1 MLFVPGT
8 AQEKFAKIP
17 ELAPGSF
24 ILDLE
29 DSVPNSEKERARLL
43 VANLIETLGGQYE
56 LYVRINARSSPYF
69 ADDLAAI
76 VRPGLSGVVVPKV
89 EQPEDVTVINA
100 LIDSLVV
107 DLGQDLD
114 TVDVMATIET
124 AVGVRSAYD
133 IAAAGGRLTRLC
145 FGGGDFALDLGLDWP
160 DEEGDS
166 TIVLMAKSQLV
177 LASRVSGLEPPHDGA
192 YTNYRDPVGLARE
205 ARQSRRL
212 GFSGK
217 HVIHPSQISVVDEI
231 FRPNPKEIVRARGL
245 IEAFEVAERS
255 GSGAIGVNGELVDY
269 AILKRARRLLGG
281 IQE

>member
-8 AQEKFAKIP
+8 AQDKLAKIP
-17 ELAPGSF
+17 VLASGSF

-29 DSVPNSEKERARLL
+29 DSVPISEKERGRLL
-43 VANLIETLGGQYE
+43 VANLIETIGGQYQ
-56 LYVRINARSSPYF
+56 LYVRINAMSSPFF

-76 VRPGLSGVVVPKV
+76 VRRGLSGVVVPKV
-89 EQPEDVTVINA
+89 EHPDDVTIINE
-100 LIDSLVV
+100 LIDSLAA
-107 DLGQDLD
+107 DAGHCLD
-114 TVDVMATIET
+114 TIDLMATIET
-124 AVGVRSAYD
+124 ALGVRSAYD
-133 IAAAGGRLTRLC
+133 IAAVGGRLTRLC

-177 LASRVSGLEPPHDGA
+177 LASRIGGLEPPHDGA
-192 YTNYRDPVGLARE
+192 YTNYHDPEGLARE

-217 HVIHPSQISVVDEI
+217 HVIHPSQISVVEEI
-231 FRPNPKEIVRARGL
+231 FRPSPKDIERARGL

-255 GSGAIGVNGELVDY
+255 GSGAIGVDGELVDY
-269 AILKRARRLLGG
+269 AILKRARRLLEG